1 MNFLKKAFGLN
12 PNETKP
18 RTEIMAGITT
28 FLTMSYILAVNPT
41 IFKGLMPEGAV
52 FTATALAAIVG
63 CLVMAVWGKLPYGL
77 APGMG
82 LNAFFVYTICGI
94 MGYSWQFALTAVLI
108 EGLIFI
114 VLTLTNVREA
124 IVNAIPLNL
133 RYAIGGG
140 IGLFIAFIGL
150 QSSGL
155 VIRQEA
161 TLVTLGDVTS
171 GSALL
176 ALIGLAITGVLYIK
190 KVKGAMLIGI
200 LATTFIGIP
209 MGVTGKIAGIVDTP
223 DSIAPI
229 FCKFEWGNVFTL
241 DMLVV
246 VFTLLFIDMFDTI
259 GTLVGVSTK
268 AGMIDENGRV
278 KNIKQAFM
286 ADAIATT
293 VGACLGTSTTTT
305 YVESASG
312 VAVGGR
318 SGLTAF
324 TVGCCFAVAM
334 FFSPLFLSIPAAAT
348 SPVLILVGLMMLE
361 NITKVEFNDFSEAI
375 PAFIC
380 LVAMPLTYSISN
392 GILLG
397 IIAYA
402 VINILSGNFKKLT
415 PTLCILAVLFVL
427 KFLFVNP
434 DKKAVEE
441 TVPAAQIQNVYQTIK
456 NASSAE
462 REEMANVTIGKKEQI
477 LAALNI
483 KGYEDVDAEYSKR
496 IVADYIITKD
506 SIAKAGGYNVVA
518 TDVNDENLPV
528 FVANV
533 DIVNGEDT
541 IAVTKYV
548 IPISGI
554 WNGFAALNEDGAT
567 IYGIYLSHKDDAP
580 AVVET
585 APVEEVVE

>member
-1 MNFLKKAFGLN
+1 MLKKLFGLN
-12 PNETKP
+12 PNETTP

-28 FLTMSYILAVNPT
+28 FLTMSYILAVNPS
-41 IFKGLMPEGAV
+41 IFSGLMPEGAV

-63 CLVMAVWGKLPYGL
+63 CVVMALWAKLPYGL

-94 MGYSWQFALTAVLI
+94 MGYTWQFALTAVLI

-133 RYAIGGG
+133 RYAIGSG

-155 VIRQEA
+155 VVMQEG

-176 ALIGLAITGVLYIK
+176 ALIGLVITGVLYIM
-190 KVKGAMLIGI
+190 KVRDAMLIGI

-209 MGVTGKIAGIVDTP
+209 MDVTPDITAIVDTP
-223 DSIAPI
+223 DSISPI
-229 FCKFEWGNVFTL
+229 FCQFEWDKVFTL

-268 AGMIDENGRV
+268 AGMVDEKGRV
-278 KNIKQAFM
+278 KNIKEAFM

-293 VGACLGTSTTTT
+293 AGACLGTSTTTT
-305 YVESASG
+305 YVESAAG

-324 TVGCCFAVAM
+324 TVGICFAIAM

-348 SPVLILVGLMMLE
+348 APVLILVGLMMLE
-361 NITKVEFNDFSEAI
+361 PITKIEFKDFSEAI
-375 PAFIC
+375 PAFVC
-380 LVAMPLTYSISN
+380 LIAMPMTYSISN

-402 VINILSGNFKKLT
+402 IINIICGKFRKLT
-415 PTLCILAVLFVL
+415 ATICILAVLFVM
-427 KFLFVNP
+427 KFVFVNP
-434 DKKAVEE
+434 GEDVEVVTPKNE
-441 TVPAAQIQNVYQTIK
+441 VQNVFKSI
-456 NASSAE
+456 N
-462 REEMANVTIGKKEQI
+462 NVKADNKKEQI

-483 KGYEDVDAEYSKR
+483 WNVEDVDATYSMY
-496 IVADYIITKD
+496 IVAEQIFTKD
-506 SIAKAGGYNVVA
+506 SIAQTGGFDIADADISY
-518 TDVNDENLPV
+518 DNLPV
-528 FVANV
+528 FVAK
-533 DIVNGEDT
+533 VNE
-541 IAVTKYV
+541 VTKYV
-548 IPISGI
+548 IPII
-554 WNGFAALNEDGAT
+554 DNGLCNGYAAINEDGNT
-567 IYGIYLSHKDDAP
+567 IYGIYKSHMNEEP
-580 AVVET
+580 ST
-585 APVEEVVE
+585 VEETTETVEPTVTE